1 MELLFE
7 AQNLVRSGVAVLGFL
22 LWPYLLPILV
32 GLLLFL
38 CIPRLFP
45 KNGNISFLIL
55 FLDLRPLSF
64 PCSFV
69 AFASFA
75 RPFHQQLFAIHTSI
89 NSLMLFIYD
98 GLRGM
103 LPRVLFDGA
112 PRKWMILASLNPFF
126 DGMRK
131 AMRLGLGFGY

>member
-45 KNGNISFLIL
+45 KNGNISSLTCDFCHSLAPSSRSRLLLGHFINNFLPSIHPSIL
-55 FLDLRPLSF
+55 LCFS
-64 PCSFV
+64 S
-69 AFASFA
+69 
-75 RPFHQQLFAIHTSI
+75 
-89 NSLMLFIYD
+89 MM
-98 GLRGM
+98 G
-103 LPRVLFDGA
+103 
-112 PRKWMILASLNPFF
+112 
-126 DGMRK
+126 
-131 AMRLGLGFGY
+131 